1 MVSLSRS
8 KVLGVGLALLA
19 AGGVLFFWPRQ
30 EPSVEEA
37 ITRVVVEMTRAA
49 EEKDVGGV
57 MEHVSER
64 FRSDGGGSG
73 WGKKEVRGVLTGQV
87 LRGQWVRVF
96 MTNLEVHE
104 VSPTQGDF
112 QARFIFGRSQAEKV
126 EDLAADSVLNAYLI
140 EGVFETDEDGAWR
153 VVRAKQRSISPADL
167 L

>member
-8 KVLGVGLALLA
+8 RVLGVGLALLA
-19 AGGVLFFWPRQ
+19 AGAVLFFWPRP
-30 EPSVEEA
+30 EPSVQEA
-37 ITRVVVEMTRAA
+37 ITRVVIEMTRAA

-64 FRSDGGGSG
+64 FRSEGGGG
-73 WGKKEVRGVLTGQV
+73 WDKRQVRGVLTAQV

-96 MTNLEVHE
+96 MTNLEVQE

-112 QARFIFGRSQAEKV
+112 QVRFIFGRSQAERV

-140 EGVFETDEDGAWR
+140 EGAFEKEEDGEWR
-153 VVRAKQRSISPADL
+153 VVRAKQRAINPTDL